1 MKKLKQDFFKKVC
14 KKATKA
20 IKTFNMI
27 EEGDKLMLGLSGG
40 KDSMLLMH
48 VMTHL
53 QKRAPFKFELCAGT
67 FDPGFNE
74 FNGSELKTYAAE
86 QGWDYHVT
94 SLDMQPI
101 LDEKSTGKNPCSL
114 CSRIRRGN
122 LHGLMDELGCNKLVL
137 AQHLDDICNSLLIGM
152 FRGHGL
158 KTMGPNVAADGGK
171 KRLIRP
177 LAFTPEQWIIEARS
191 QFEFPQTGDC
201 DYKEQVEDTGDRA
214 FFAAWL
220 VELEKR
226 FPHVRE
232 TMLASMMDVRTD
244 HLLDLKLLKE
254 VIPGLKDN

>member
-1 MKKLKQDFFKKVC
+1 MKERPEDYFKKIC

-27 EEGDKLMLGLSGG
+27 EEGDKIMVGLSGG
-40 KDSMLLMH
+40 KDSMMLMH

-53 QKRAPFKFELCAGT
+53 QRRAPIKFELCAGT

-74 FNGSELKTYAAE
+74 FNGEALKNYALE
-86 QGWDYHVT
+86 QGWEYHVT
-94 SLDMQPI
+94 ELDMQPI
-101 LDEKSTGKNPCSL
+101 LDEKSNGRNPCSL
-114 CSRIRRGN
+114 CSRLRRGN
-122 LHGLMDELGCNKLVL
+122 LHGLMDELGCTKLVL
-137 AQHLDDICNSLLIGM
+137 AQHLDDICNSLLIGL

-177 LAFTPEQWIIEARS
+177 LAFTPEQWIIKAKEM
-191 QFEFPQTGDC
+191 FEFPKTGEC
-201 DYKEQVEDTGDRA
+201 DYEHLVETTGDRA
-214 FFAAWL
+214 YFANWL

-244 HLLDLKLLKE
+244 HLLDTKLLKDG
-254 VIPGLKDN
+254 IPGLAD